1 MTNSPKSVVQTFYGH
16 LEDGDPP
23 SAFALLSDD
32 IEWNEAEGN
41 PLADRNPYR
50 GAAEIG
56 EGVFG
61 RLAEVFESFA
71 AVPEEF
77 IAEGN
82 RVIAIARYT
91 GTHKSTGTPL
101 NCQAV
106 HSWWVDGGRIVKFQ
120 QYADTEQLS
129 RLS

>member
-1 MTNSPKSVVQTFYGH
+1 MADSPKSVVQSFYGH
-16 LEDGDPP
+16 LKDGDPAA
-23 SAFALLSDD
+23 AFALLAEDV
-32 IEWNEAEGN
+32 EWNEAEGN

-50 GAAEIG
+50 GAAQIG
-56 EGVFG
+56 EGVFA
-61 RLAEVFESFA
+61 RLTEMFDGFA

-77 IAEGN
+77 IAEGD
-82 RVIAIARYT
+82 RVIVIARYH
-91 GTHKSTGTPL
+91 GTHKKTGTPL

-106 HSWWVDGGRIVKFQ
+106 HSWWVDGGQLAKFQ